1 VSYVIPEPNGTITVT
16 PSALVGLVTRAAE
29 AVDGAQLR
37 RGRRRLDVDVT
48 ERSVHVR
55 LELTARYG
63 IVLPDLA
70 REVQA
75 RVADALIKMCSLD
88 VEAVDVSV
96 EEVE

>member
-16 PSALVGLVTRAAE
+16 PPALAGLVTRAAE
-29 AVDGAQLR
+29 AVNGAQIR
-37 RGRRRLDVDVT
+37 RGRRRVDVDVT
-48 ERSVHVR
+48 DRSVHVR
-55 LELTARYG
+55 LELTAQYG

-75 RVADALIKMCSLD
+75 RVTDALTRMCGLQ

-96 EEVE
+96 EEIE